1 MLRGM
6 TLQDVLSHLGVSW
19 DTVKEIHC
27 SYLKCH
33 YSPSSLDGVEKQVLM
48 SLPLGMGMYIRQL
61 LWIWMVAG
69 SSMSVLAR
77 VWMPWSNSSE
87 KSGVRT

>member
-1 MLRGM
+1 
-6 TLQDVLSHLGVSW
+6 
-19 DTVKEIHC
+19 
-27 SYLKCH
+27 
-33 YSPSSLDGVEKQVLM
+33 M